1 LDTVTDD
8 DATHQI
14 SLCRGFV
21 IDDCSRIHDRL
32 EVFLRENRLSLY
44 RPVPWKAVVQKSY
57 FDF

>member
-44 RPVPWKAVVQKSY
+44 RSLPWKAVV
-57 FDF
+57 